1 VRGTDESDRDDAWVG
16 RAIVPGVARAV
27 LNDTIAGF
35 EEEFGAVVEFQINL
49 AGKDDVE
56 IHGVGGVHAGVH
68 WFEDFGHAGEFGLEF
83 GEGGGE
89 IGLLGDGLGARRYGE
104 KAETEA
110 ARGREVAWMRRRSAV
125 AGERRGRIGA
135 PQAMEFEAGEQG
147 ESDGRDCGVFGENGF
162 AGGVAAGDDAA
173 NVHGRVLQVS
183 RKRRDCTF
191 SALIGEERIRI
202 TQRSPDQVGVNAGR
216 REEKKE
222 ERGTK
227 AERRKKE
234 RPVRRGR
241 RGLTWIGAVLK
252 IGAI

>member
-1 VRGTDESDRDDAWVG
+1 
-16 RAIVPGVARAV
+16 VARAV

-56 IHGVGGVHAGVH
+56 VHGVGCVHAGVH

-83 GEGGGE
+83 GESGGE
-89 IGLLGDGLGARRYGE
+89 IGLPGDGLGARRYGE
-104 KAETEA
+104 KAETKA

-173 NVHGRVLQVS
+173 NVHAGAPWLGKDAEIVRFRNRLG
-183 RKRRDCTF
+183 KRRR
-191 SALIGEERIRI
+191 LRI
-202 TQRSPDQVGVNAGR
+202 TQSSLRAQSTLR
-216 REEKKE
+216 REE
-222 ERGTK
+222 
-227 AERRKKE
+227 
-234 RPVRRGR
+234 RPVSEGGPYEMGK
-241 RGLTWIGAVLK
+241 GLLAFGEVV
-252 IGAI
+252 

>member
-1 VRGTDESDRDDAWVG
+1 VRGTDESDREDAWVG
-16 RAIVPGVARAV
+16 RAIVPAVARAV
-27 LNDTIAGF
+27 LDDTIAGF
-35 EEEFGAVVEFQINL
+35 EEDFGAVVEFEINL

-68 WFEDFGHAGEFGLEF
+68 WFEDFGHAWELGLEF

-110 ARGREVAWMRRRSAV
+110 ARGREVAWIRRRSAV

-135 PQAMEFEAGEQG
+135 PEAMEFEAGEQG
-147 ESDGRDCGVFGENGF
+147 ESDGRDCGVFREDGF

-173 NVHGRVLQVS
+173 DVHERVLHIS
-183 RKRRDCTF
+183 GKRRDCTF
-191 SALIGEERIRI
+191 FAVIGKVEERIAQSSLRA
-202 TQRSPDQVGVNAGR
+202 QSALR
-216 REEKKE
+216 REDL
-222 ERGTK
+222 RVGCD
-227 AERRKKE
+227 
-234 RPVRRGR
+234 R

-252 IGAI
+252 IGADLRR